1 MKTAITILFLVI
13 PVAVIYSQTIT
24 DTLSENLPK
33 GFQPGFVIL
42 ADSTRLQGYIR
53 NNIRHWATVQT
64 LQHDGRKTTWTAS
77 QLREAVIQAN
87 RYVVVEGEWY
97 LVLESGARLNLF
109 QKASAVSDGI
119 QFNGTEPV
127 GQSGS
132 RGGYQDQFLQNAVRP
147 DSPLIW
153 ITAANMEVMIR
164 NLMAECEVLKQ
175 LLDGKKVGL
184 KDLRELV
191 RIYNECVNKN

>member
-33 GFQPGFVIL
+33 GFQPGYVIL

-77 QLREAVIQAN
+77 QLREAVIHGN

-97 LVLESGARLNLF
+97 FVQESGARLNLL
-109 QKASAVSDGI
+109 QKASAVSEGI

-127 GQSGS
+127 GSTGS
-132 RGGYQDQFLQNAVRP
+132 RGGYLDQFLQNAAQP
-147 DSPLIW
+147 DSLLIW
-153 ITAANMEVMIR
+153 ITAANMEAMVR

-175 LLDGKKVGL
+175 SLAGKKVSL

-191 RIYNECVNKN
+191 RTYKECVNKN